1 MSYDG
6 QSHTATVTSI
16 TGVNGETGATVG
28 TVALN
33 TTHTT
38 AGTYASDTW
47 SFTGG
52 TNYNNIAST
61 TISNTITKAHLSVTA
76 DAESKTYDGQVFT
89 GFTGTV
95 SGFVNGETA
104 SVVSGTAAFSGPAT
118 TAVNAGTYSISVAQG
133 SLAATNYDFT
143 AFNAG
148 TLTINK
154 ATATVVVTPYNVSY
168 DGQSHTATVT
178 SITGVNGE
186 TGATVGTVTLNTT
199 HTTAGN
205 YASDTWSFTGTANY
219 NNIASTT
226 ITNTITKAH
235 LTVSAN
241 AQSKTY
247 DGQAFTGFTA
257 TVSGFVN
264 SETASVV
271 SGTAA
276 FSGAATTAVNA
287 GTYSISVAQGTLTAT
302 NYDFTAFN
310 AGTLTIAQRKLT
322 VSATVV
328 NRPYDGTT
336 IATVNLTDNRV
347 AGDLLS
353 TSFTSA
359 AFPDPNAGYKT
370 VTVTGIAISGNS
382 AGNYY
387 LFSTSASA
395 PGNIS
400 LRPLTGTVTIGDR
413 VYNGG
418 TSANV
423 TSRTLSNLV
432 GQDVVTYAGGTASF
446 IDKNVATGKPVT
458 VTGLYLTGAASGNYT
473 VNSTASAAASIT
485 PYALTITATG
495 VNKLYDG
502 TTTASVT
509 LADNRITSDVLTDG
523 YASASF
529 TDSAAGLDKPVS
541 VAGITLSG
549 ADAGNYT
556 FNTTASTTASI
567 TVGSTVPVVTTQPVS
582 QNVLPGASVT
592 FTAAASS
599 TPAPTVQW
607 QVSSNS
613 GVNWSNI
620 SGATSTSYSPTTTLA
635 DNGKQFRAVFTNAA
649 GSVTTKV
656 ATLNVTA
663 AQISAVGVQWG
674 ASGTVTL
681 VDASGGRLLPAGRI
695 TDLPWL
701 NIDRLTI
708 TLNRAISS
716 LSAADITVSGVT
728 VANYG
733 PVTISGSGQSW
744 IITLSKAITDPD
756 KVTVKLANAEL
767 ASYQRRLDILP
778 GDVNDDGV
786 VNGQDIVIVR
796 NQVLNIIPSTIPLT
810 FLDIDG
816 SGLVDNT
823 DLTLVSARNG
833 KKLPK

>member
-1 MSYDG
+1 M
-6 QSHTATVTSI
+6 
-16 TGVNGETGATVG
+16 
-28 TVALN
+28 
-33 TTHTT
+33 
-38 AGTYASDTW
+38 
-47 SFTGG
+47 
-52 TNYNNIAST
+52 
-61 TISNTITKAHLSVTA
+61 
-76 DAESKTYDGQVFT
+76 
-89 GFTGTV
+89 
-95 SGFVNGETA
+95 
-104 SVVSGTAAFSGPAT
+104 
-118 TAVNAGTYSISVAQG
+118 AQG
-133 SLAATNYDFT
+133 TLTATNYDFT

-257 TVSGFVN
+257 TVTGFVN